1 MRKLLLAVGALAA
14 ALILIAAGLLMFV
27 DVNQYRGVIQGQLE
41 KALGRKVT
49 LGTMSLHMFP
59 LAIGVQDVAIA
70 EDLAFHTQNSVLS
83 AKELSVRVALLP
95 LLGKRI
101 EVESIRLRE
110 PAVELVKS
118 REGRWN
124 FSTLGKGGAGKGGG
138 GEFTLSELILEN
150 GRVAVTDLEEGKKRQ
165 VYDNINL
172 TLRDLAPGKPLT
184 ADAVVKL
191 PQDVVAKGA
200 LKATYDKAS
209 QRVAISSLALNV
221 GALSLT
227 GSGSADLGATP
238 AQVDLQVKTGKAA
251 IGDLAR
257 LAGALG
263 AGFTPDMKVDGT
275 MSADVHITGAA
286 SSPQLS
292 GSIDAAN
299 VVVSGKGWKQPVRT
313 AQMKVQFTPDAI
325 RTGTFVIESG
335 GTHLGAV
342 ARISNY
348 TTTPRLNASLST
360 KGANL
365 GELLNVASAYG
376 VSTGGLQ
383 GDGSVS
389 VDVKLDGPFK
399 NLTYSGSGLL
409 ENATLQLP
417 SLTRP
422 LAVKTA
428 TLRFEEN
435 SAVLENM
442 VCTLAGST
450 LRGTLKVR
458 NFAAPEL
465 RFSAD
470 VDQINVDELRRIAKD
485 QPAAGGAKSAS
496 AVRGKGTLS
505 VGKVRYGGVVLNK
518 VKSECSLDRG
528 VLKLDPETA
537 ELFGGSQRGAITM
550 DMRPQAAAY
559 AVQTRLE
566 RVDTN
571 QLLSSTTSLKQLVYG
586 LMAAQADLKFTP
598 RPGEDIAKSLNGSIG
613 LKLND
618 GKLTGVNILN
628 ELSRIG
634 RFLGYVPKSD
644 AITNILS
651 LTGTMQIHDG
661 VASTDDLKLAF
672 DGGSLGASGSLGL
685 ADQSIKMKV
694 LSVLSKQA
702 SDRFGGSRVGGY
714 LTTAL
719 ANSKG
724 ELVIPCLV
732 SGSMAKPMFVP
743 DGAEFARLK
752 VQSLLPSASNPLGAA
767 SGIIGAIE
775 GGKKEGAKGVGGALL
790 DMLGGGRKKEQ
801 KKQ

>member
-1 MRKLLLAVGALAA
+1 MRKLLLTVGILIAT
-14 ALILIAAGLLMFV
+14 LILIAGALLMFV

-49 LGTMSLHMFP
+49 LGAMSLHIFP

-70 EDLAFHTQNSVLS
+70 EDLAFHTQNPVLG

-101 EVESIRLRE
+101 EVESIRARE

-124 FSTLGKGGAGKGGG
+124 FSSFGKDGAGKGGG
-138 GEFTLSELILEN
+138 EFILSELILEN

-172 TLRDLAPGKPLT
+172 TLRDLAPGKPVT

-191 PQDVVAKGA
+191 PQDVVAKA
-200 LKATYDKAS
+200 SLTATYDKAS
-209 QRVAISSLALNV
+209 RRTAISSLALNL
-221 GALSLT
+221 GALTLT
-227 GSGSADLGATP
+227 GSGSADFGATP
-238 AQVDLQVKTGKAA
+238 ARVDLRVKTEKAA
-251 IGDLAR
+251 IGELAK

-275 MSADVHITGAA
+275 MSADVHVTGAA
-286 SSPQLS
+286 SSPQFS
-292 GSIDAAN
+292 GSVAATG
-299 VVVSGKGWKQPVRT
+299 VVVNGKGWKQPVRT
-313 AQMKVQFTPDAI
+313 PLMKVQFTPDAI

-348 TTTPRLNASLST
+348 ATAPRLSASLST

-383 GDGSVS
+383 GGGSIS
-389 VDVKLDGPFK
+389 VDVRLDGPFK
-399 NLTYSGSGLL
+399 SLAYSGSGVL

-417 SLTRP
+417 SLTSP
-422 LAVKTA
+422 LVVKTA
-428 TLRFEEN
+428 ALRFEDN
-435 SAVLENM
+435 SAVLENL

-450 LRGTLKVR
+450 LRGGMKIR
-458 NFAAPEL
+458 NFTAPEL
-465 RFSAD
+465 QFSAD
-470 VDQINVDELRRIAKD
+470 VDQINVDELRKVTRD

-505 VGKVRYGGVVLNK
+505 VGKIQYGGVVLNK

-528 VLKLDPETA
+528 VLKLDPVTA

-550 DMRPQAAAY
+550 DMRPEATAY
-559 AVQTRLE
+559 AVQTKLE

-586 LMAAQADLKFTP
+586 LMAAEADLKFAP
-598 RPGEDIAKSLNGSIG
+598 RPGEDIARSLNGTIG
-613 LKLND
+613 LRLND
-618 GKLTGVNILN
+618 GRLTGVNILN

-634 RFLGYVPKSD
+634 QFLGYAPKGG
-644 AITNILS
+644 AITNILL
-651 LTGTMQIHDG
+651 LTGTMQIRDG
-661 VASTDDLKLAF
+661 LASTDDLKLAF

-702 SDRFGGSRVGGY
+702 SDRFGGSKAGGY

-732 SGSMAKPMFVP
+732 SGSMAKPIFVP
-743 DGAEFARLK
+743 DGAEFAKLK
-752 VQSLLPSASNPLGAA
+752 AQSLLPSAGNPLGAA

-790 DMLGGGRKKEQ
+790 DMLGGGRKNEQ
-801 KKQ
+801 KK

>member
-1 MRKLLLAVGALAA
+1 MRKLLLTVGILIAT
-14 ALILIAAGLLMFV
+14 LILIAGALLMFV

-49 LGTMSLHMFP
+49 LGAMSLHIFP
-59 LAIGVQDVAIA
+59 LAIGVRDVAIA
-70 EDLAFHTQNSVLS
+70 EDLAFHTQNPVLG

-101 EVESIRLRE
+101 EVESIRARE

-124 FSTLGKGGAGKGGG
+124 FSSFGKDGAGKGGG
-138 GEFTLSELILEN
+138 EFILSELILEN

-172 TLRDLAPGKPLT
+172 TLRDLAPGKPVT
-184 ADAVVKL
+184 ADAAVKL
-191 PQDVVAKGA
+191 PQDVVAKA
-200 LKATYDKAS
+200 SLTATYDKAS
-209 QRVAISSLALNV
+209 RRIAISSLALNL
-221 GALSLT
+221 GALTLT
-227 GSGSADLGATP
+227 GSGSADFGATP
-238 AQVDLQVKTGKAA
+238 ARVDLRVKTEKAA
-251 IGDLAR
+251 IGELAK

-286 SSPQLS
+286 SSPQFS
-292 GSIDAAN
+292 GSVAATG
-299 VVVSGKGWKQPVRT
+299 VVVNGKGWKQPVRT
-313 AQMKVQFTPDAI
+313 PLMKVQFTPDAI

-342 ARISNY
+342 ARISDY
-348 TTTPRLNASLST
+348 ATAPRLSASLST

-383 GDGSVS
+383 GGGSIS
-389 VDVKLDGPFK
+389 VDVRLDGPFK
-399 NLTYSGSGLL
+399 SLAYSGSGVL

-417 SLTRP
+417 SLTSP
-422 LAVKTA
+422 LVVKTA
-428 TLRFEEN
+428 ALRFEDN
-435 SAVLENM
+435 SAVLENL

-450 LRGTLKVR
+450 LRGGMKIR

-465 RFSAD
+465 QFSAD
-470 VDQINVDELRRIAKD
+470 VDQINVDELRKVTRD

-505 VGKVRYGGVVLNK
+505 VGKIQYGGVVLNK

-528 VLKLDPETA
+528 VLKLDPVTA

-550 DMRPQAAAY
+550 DMRPEATAY
-559 AVQTRLE
+559 AVQTKLE

-586 LMAAQADLKFTP
+586 LMAAEADLKFAP
-598 RPGEDIAKSLNGSIG
+598 RPGEDIARSLNGTIG
-613 LKLND
+613 LRLND
-618 GKLTGVNILN
+618 GRLTGVNILN

-634 RFLGYVPKSD
+634 QFLGYAPKGG
-644 AITNILS
+644 AITNILL
-651 LTGTMQIHDG
+651 LTGTMQIRDG
-661 VASTDDLKLAF
+661 LASTDDLKLAF

-702 SDRFGGSRVGGY
+702 SDRFGGSKAGGY

-732 SGSMAKPMFVP
+732 SGSMAKPIFVP
-743 DGAEFARLK
+743 DGAEFAKLK
-752 VQSLLPSASNPLGAA
+752 AQSLLPSAGNPLGAA

-790 DMLGGGRKKEQ
+790 DMLGGGRKNEQ
-801 KKQ
+801 KK

>member
-1 MRKLLLAVGALAA
+1 MRKLLLTVGILIA
-14 ALILIAAGLLMFV
+14 ALILIAGALLMFV

-49 LGTMSLHMFP
+49 LGAMSLHIFP

-101 EVESIRLRE
+101 EVESIRARE

-124 FSTLGKGGAGKGGG
+124 FSSLGKGGAGKGGG
-138 GEFTLSELILEN
+138 EFILSELILEN

-172 TLRDLAPGKPLT
+172 TLRDLAPGKPVT

-191 PQDVVAKGA
+191 PQDVVAKA
-200 LKATYDKAS
+200 SMTATYDMAS
-209 QRVAISSLALNV
+209 QRIAISSLALNL
-221 GALSLT
+221 GALNLT
-227 GSGSADLGATP
+227 GSGSADFSATP
-238 AQVDLQVKTGKAA
+238 ARIDLQVKSEKAA
-251 IGDLAR
+251 IGELAK

-286 SSPQLS
+286 SSPQFS
-292 GSIDAAN
+292 GSVAAAN
-299 VVVSGKGWKQPVRT
+299 VVVNGKGWKQPVRT
-313 AQMKVQFTPDAI
+313 QQMKVQFTPDAI

-348 TTTPRLNASLST
+348 TTAPRLNASLST

-376 VSTGGLQ
+376 VSTGGIQ

-399 NLTYSGSGLL
+399 YLTYSGSGLL

-450 LRGTLKVR
+450 LRAMVKVR

-465 RFSAD
+465 QFSAD
-470 VDQINVDELRRIAKD
+470 VDQINVDELRKIAKD
-485 QPAAGGAKSAS
+485 QPAAAAGAKSTG

-505 VGKVRYGGVVLNK
+505 VGKVQYGGVVLNK

-528 VLKLDPETA
+528 VLKLDPVTA

-550 DMRPQAAAY
+550 DMRPEATAY
-559 AVQTRLE
+559 AVQTKLE

-586 LMAAQADLKFTP
+586 LMAAEADLKFAP
-598 RPGEDIAKSLNGSIG
+598 RPGEDIARSLNGTIG
-613 LKLND
+613 LRLND
-618 GKLTGVNILN
+618 GRLTGVNILN

-634 RFLGYVPKSD
+634 QFLGYAPKGG
-644 AITNILS
+644 AITNILL
-651 LTGTMQIHDG
+651 LTGTMQIRDG
-661 VASTDDLKLAF
+661 LASTDDLKLAF